1 MAIEVFNRYENKYL
15 LNEKTLLRLQ
25 HRISDY
31 MELDEY
37 NKQHETYTISNI
49 YYDTPD
55 SCLVRS
61 SLAKPRYKEKLRL
74 RAYGIPDIDTKV
86 YVEIK
91 KKLSGL
97 TNKRRS
103 GMKLDEAYAFLQTGE
118 IPELSPY
125 MNRQVLSEIQYI
137 LQQYEL
143 APALYLAYDR
153 RAYFGIGQHDLRVS
167 FDTNIVSRR
176 SDLRLESGIYGRNLL
191 DEGTWLMEI
200 KASQSI
206 PVWLCRLLSEY
217 KVYSTSFSKYGAEYT
232 QSLTGHAESRVFVTE
247 STEALTPK
255 KLLVSA

>member
-1 MAIEVFNRYENKYL
+1 MAIEVFNRHENKYL
-15 LNEKTLLRLQ
+15 LDEKTLSRLQ
-25 HRISDY
+25 HRISNY
-31 MELDEY
+31 MELDAY

-55 SCLVRS
+55 SCLIRA

-74 RAYGIPDIDTKV
+74 RAYGIPDNDTKV

-118 IPELSPY
+118 MPELRPY

-176 SDLRLESGIYGRNLL
+176 NDLRLESGIYGRNLL
-191 DEGTWLMEI
+191 NEGTWLMEI
-200 KASQSI
+200 KVSQSI
-206 PVWLCRLLSEY
+206 PVWLCRLLSEF
-217 KVYSTSFSKYGAEYT
+217 KVYPTSFSKYGTEYKQLLAG
-232 QSLTGHAESRVFVTE
+232 QSKSRVFVTE
-247 STEALTPK
+247 PTETLTPERR
-255 KLLVSA
+255 LVSA